1 MKRTERPIN
10 RLKNEK
16 VKEPD
21 KNEKPKISLKTTSSA
36 PVNTKTKIS
45 STKQIFPPKTVKPN
59 PTKNIPTKIIPKPTL
74 RTLTNKAK
82 PVVPTPKISKNNV
95 MNKIHNVTVSSPP
108 LQRKEEPILNRT
120 RTLTRTLE
128 PHEILILNKTADTH
142 FGQSVDK
149 DSLESTSSELKP
161 IPIVKDPVAFEIKF
175 EDEKPKKEEEPED
188 EYESDFESYESDF
201 ETGSST
207 PGEEEEEEEHSITES
222 KSESTASSPELTQP
236 LNKDEERKL
245 DSGNYELR
253 IQREKQQMD
262 SIDEGEINS
271 DNRNDSGLGYS
282 AILKNGSRLEPN
294 SKMNTDT
301 DVEESLRDDK
311 QIIRKNTRGYQL
323 MKKITLDI
331 MSFSIFELKPIP
343 YDVYMKMYGNS
354 NCSQN
359 STQTNDDLMNQDT
372 QTDFLSTNTIWTQ
385 FPPSFTQIGLSE
397 GMGRLYQQERIGVG
411 DGDFTETP
419 ETDFEKS
426 LRNLNKSDIRTTG
439 HNFNI
444 DFERMNLFLQKSS
457 VTISNILDNKLKI
470 RNLIKT
476 EIPISQGYFILNTKQ
491 SILEETKIT
500 KIYSNQY
507 IPNLVLTVHEGNS
520 KEFDSLICVWNI
532 TDPKSPFKILSCW
545 SYISCIEINSD
556 HPDVIIAG
564 MIDGLVYVLLSF
576 SKKFKFIFKGLW
588 LFGI

>member
-1 MKRTERPIN
+1 MKRTERPTN
-10 RLKNEK
+10 RIKTETVKEKEQNEK
-16 VKEPD
+16 SNIAMK
-21 KNEKPKISLKTTSSA
+21 STSVS
-36 PVNTKTKIS
+36 VHTKTKIP
-45 STKQIFPPKTVKPN
+45 STKPIIPPKTVKPN
-59 PTKNIPTKIIPKPTL
+59 PTKILPKKLISKPTL
-74 RTLTNKAK
+74 RTVPIRAK

-108 LQRKEEPILNRT
+108 QQRKEEPNLNRN

-128 PHEILILNKTADTH
+128 PHEILILNKPADTH

-149 DSLESTSSELKP
+149 DSIESEISVIKP

-175 EDEKPKKEEEPED
+175 EDKKSNKEEPVADD

-201 ETGSST
+201 ETGSSA
-207 PGEEEEEEEHSITES
+207 PEEEDEEHTPSSDSE
-222 KSESTASSPELTQP
+222 SESTESSPELTPP

-282 AILKNGSRLEPN
+282 ALLKNGSCLEPN
-294 SKMNTDT
+294 SKINTDT
-301 DVEESLRDDK
+301 DVEESLREDK
-311 QIIRKNTRGYQL
+311 QIILKNTRGYQL

-354 NCSQN
+354 NSSQN

-372 QTDFLSTNTIWTQ
+372 QTDVLSTNTIWTQ
-385 FPPSFTQIGLSE
+385 FPPSFTQMGLSE
-397 GMGRLYQQERIGVG
+397 SMGQLYQQERIGVG
-411 DGDFTETP
+411 DGDFIESSELTN
-419 ETDFEKS
+419 FEKS
-426 LRNLNKSDIRTTG
+426 LRDLKKSELRTSSHNL
-439 HNFNI
+439 NI

-457 VTISNILDNKLKI
+457 VTISNILDKKFKI
-470 RNLIKT
+470 RNLHKT
-476 EIPISQGYFILNTKQ
+476 EIPISQGYFSLNTKQ
-491 SILEETKIT
+491 SFLNQTKIT
-500 KIYSNQY
+500 KIYSNQN
-507 IPNLVLTVHEGNS
+507 IPNLVLTVHEENS
-520 KEFDSLICVWNI
+520 KDFDSLICVWNI

-545 SYISCIEINSD
+545 SSISCIEIHSD

-564 MIDGLVYVLLSF
+564 MIDGLVLL
-576 SKKFKFIFKGLW
+576 
-588 LFGI
+588 

>member
-1 MKRTERPIN
+1 MKRTERSTN
-10 RLKNEK
+10 RLKNET
-16 VKEPD
+16 VKE
-21 KNEKPKISLKTTSSA
+21 KQQNEKPKIPTKGSSV
-36 PVNTKTKIS
+36 PVNTKTKIP
-45 STKQIFPPKTVKPN
+45 STKPIIPPKTVKPN
-59 PTKNIPTKIIPKPTL
+59 PTKIVPKKLISKPTL
-74 RTLTNKAK
+74 RTVPIRAK

-108 LQRKEEPILNRT
+108 SQRKEEPNLNRA

-128 PHEILILNKTADTH
+128 PHEILILNKPAADTH

-149 DSLESTSSELKP
+149 DSLDSVISELKP
-161 IPIVKDPVAFEIKF
+161 IPVVKDPVAFEIKF
-175 EDEKPKKEEEPED
+175 EDEKSNKEEPED
-188 EYESDFESYESDF
+188 NEYESDFESYESDF

-207 PGEEEEEEEHSITES
+207 PEEEDEEHTPPSS
-222 KSESTASSPELTQP
+222 DSDSESESRASNPELTLP

-253 IQREKQQMD
+253 IQREKQQMN

-282 AILKNGSRLEPN
+282 ALLKNGSCLETN
-294 SKMNTDT
+294 SKVNTDT
-301 DVEESLRDDK
+301 DVEESLREDK

-354 NCSQN
+354 NSSQN

-372 QTDFLSTNTIWTQ
+372 QTDVLSTNTIWTQ

-397 GMGRLYQQERIGVG
+397 SMGRLYQQERIGVG
-411 DGDFTETP
+411 DGDFIVTSEL
-419 ETDFEKS
+419 TDLEKS
-426 LRNLNKSDIRTTG
+426 LRNLKKSEIRTSS
-439 HNFNI
+439 HNLNI
-444 DFERMNLFLQKSS
+444 DLERMNLFLQKSS
-457 VTISNILDNKLKI
+457 VTISNILDKKLKI
-470 RNLIKT
+470 RNFNKT
-476 EIPISQGYFILNTKQ
+476 EIPISQGYFSLNTKHL
-491 SILEETKIT
+491 ILEQTKIT
-500 KIYSNQY
+500 KIYSNQN

-520 KEFDSLICVWNI
+520 KDFDSLICVWNI
-532 TDPKSPFKILSCW
+532 TDPKIPFKVLSCW
-545 SYISCIEINSD
+545 SFISCIEIHSD

-564 MIDGLVYVLLSF
+564 MIDGLVLLYSF
-576 SKKFKFIFKGLW
+576 FKEIHIF
-588 LFGI
+588 F